1 MKTYIALVNWTQKG
15 IQEIKESPTRLD
27 KAKAIIAEVGGEM
40 KSFYMTVG
48 RYDMVAIIEAPDDAT
63 YARIMLSMG
72 SKGGVRTDSLSAFPE
87 DEYRKIIA
95 EI

>member
-1 MKTYIALVNWTQKG
+1 MKTYITLVNWTQKG

-27 KAKAIIAEVGGEM
+27 KAKAIIAEAGGEM